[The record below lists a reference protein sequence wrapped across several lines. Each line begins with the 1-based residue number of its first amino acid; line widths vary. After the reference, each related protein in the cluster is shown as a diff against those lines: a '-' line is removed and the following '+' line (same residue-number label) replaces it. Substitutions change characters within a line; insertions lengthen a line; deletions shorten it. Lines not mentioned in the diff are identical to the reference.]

1 MNWRMA
7 TKRDSR
13 LLAELNHQLIADE
26 GHRNPMSVPQLESRM
41 RQWLEEGYEAA
52 LFEKDGETAAYA
64 LYLTQSEEIYLR
76 HFFVVRHRRR
86 QGIGREALGL
96 LRERLWPP
104 ARRLTV
110 TVLVQNTEAV
120 QFWRAMGYQDYCLT
134 LEIMPGGVN
143 AVRPSNQFP

>member
-26 GHRNPMSVPQLESRM
+26 GHRNPMSVPQLEARM

-52 LFEKDGETAAYA
+52 IFEKDGETAAYA
-64 LYLTQSEEIYLR
+64 LYLVQSEEVYLR
-76 HFFVVRHRRR
+76 HFFVVRPRRR
-86 QGIGREALGL
+86 QGIGREAMGL
-96 LRERLWPP
+96 LRARLWPA

-110 TVLVQNTEAV
+110 TVLVHNTEAV
-120 QFWRAMGYQDYCLT
+120 RFWRAMGYQDYCLT
-134 LEIMPGGVN
+134 L
-143 AVRPSNQFP
+143 